1 MEGDI
6 HKPHVVNRLLVAD
19 DHPIV
24 LDGIHAL
31 VQKTD
36 IQIVARCRN
45 GEQVMEE
52 LVRSRPDLLLLD
64 VEMPKMTGLQVLRTL
79 REQGNAIPI
88 ILLTA
93 SLTSAEAIEAIHLS
107 VNGLVLKE
115 SAPFQLLQCIE
126 SVRAGERWIDPEA
139 TLRALRHA
147 SNQEQTSTRISPLT
161 PRELDLVRLVV
172 SGLRNK
178 EIAAEM
184 SITEG
189 TVKMHLHNI
198 YEKLEIGSRTELAL
212 YARDRNLA

>member
-1 MEGDI
+1 MADM
-6 HKPHVVNRLLVAD
+6 PHRPGIITRLLVAD

-31 VQKTD
+31 VQNSD
-36 IQIVARCRN
+36 IEIVARCRN
-45 GEQVMEE
+45 GEQVIDE
-52 LVRSRPDLLLLD
+52 LARSRPDLLLLD
-64 VEMPKMTGLQVLRTL
+64 VEMPKLTGLEILRLL
-79 REQGNAIPI
+79 RERNDAIPV

-93 SLTSAEAIEAIHLS
+93 SLSSAEAVEAIDLG

-115 SAPFQLLQCIE
+115 SAPFQLRQCIE

-139 TLRALRHA
+139 TMRALRHA
-147 SNQEQTSTRISPLT
+147 SVSGRASTPGCVLT
-161 PRELDLVRLVV
+161 PRELDLVRLVMN
-172 SGLRNK
+172 GLRNK

-198 YEKLEIGSRTELAL
+198 YEKLEIGNRTELAL
-212 YARDRNLA
+212 YARDHKLA